1 MKPGLDPADVIP
13 ALARE
18 RAQKQAARE
27 RARAAEDAALD
38 AEIEHARWVQ
48 AAINEEMK
56 EVNAEMARRRR
67 LAEQTKYSP
76 DQPRIPKRN
85 PGGGQWTRGGGG
97 GGQSPSPAVARPMGN
112 VDIGAGSIET
122 DGLFNIAPGGAG
134 TDSPNSSN
142 GVLKVAATDDSGRR
156 YSVNLQEEE
165 ARGGHTL
172 RDHVGKTD
180 AYLIGLMNA
189 DYERSTSGNLEI
201 TRFRDAEGSFA
212 TPEQANDYVNQL
224 LKLERDKV
232 DQVAAGAKGRDL
244 LERRIGS
251 VTGKEA
257 FRPDGDSDPYI
268 RDTYGVRAVIV
279 HDRRS
284 PRGYTVRTAFPVNER
299 PGRR

>member
-1 MKPGLDPADVIP
+1 MPDHDSPWLRHHRQRWLRHDAHLWVRPDA
-13 ALARE
+13 A
-18 RAQKQAARE
+18 QAAAFE
-27 RARAAEDAALD
+27 
-38 AEIEHARWVQ
+38 AEIEAGYRLL
-48 AAINEEMK
+48 AELREE
-56 EVNAEMARRRR
+56 VASLRAELKRRR
-67 LAEQTKYSP
+67 LEEAKYSP
-76 DQPRIPKRN
+76 SQPRVPSGN
-85 PGGGQWTRGGGG
+85 PRGGQWTDRGGGG
-97 GGQSPSPAVARPMGN
+97 ARFGEFGSGDGAEGGNSSDGSGDEGGG
-112 VDIGAGSIET
+112 VDTVDVSS
-122 DGLFNIAPGGAG
+122 G
-134 TDSPNSSN
+134 TDSENFPDSI
-142 GVLKVAATDDSGRR
+142 VKIAADDTDRR

-212 TPEQANDYVNQL
+212 TREQANDYVNQL

-232 DQVAAGAKGRDL
+232 DQVATGVKDRDL

-257 FRPDGDSDPYI
+257 FRPNGDSDPYI
-268 RDTYGVRAVIV
+268 RDTYSVRAVIIN
-279 HDRRS
+279 DSRS